1 MARPNPVERL
11 TLATSGLGVNPS
23 EGLFRM
29 LTLLNSRLGL
39 LMARIE
45 CQLTCFNRS
54 LLSAACWSLLAWS
67 SVQAQSPTAPPVAPA
82 NGSAPVAGAATAA
95 SPVAAPAAP
104 GALRPMKDILKDAKS
119 TPGFFTLHQ
128 RDEKVWLEILPSQLG
143 KPFFFSYNVPRS
155 IGERGLYGS
164 QMGGSK
170 LVAFQK
176 VGNQVQLIA
185 KNTQFF
191 AKEGTPQAQFVS
203 ESFSD
208 SLMSSAAVVSAPH
221 PETKSILIE
230 ANALLFTDIPGY
242 QTRIEAA
249 FRMPFGLD
257 VRNTSFSSLKNTSTL
272 TGLEVRAHFAVPK
285 LPAPPMMPSP
295 VPTPPPPSATPDPRS
310 MFVSFYYS
318 FMPLPEPMATR
329 VADER
334 VGFFTVP
341 RTDYTTDLNVKS
353 KTHLL
358 KRWRLEKKDASAAV
372 SEPKEPI
379 VYWLDK
385 NIPEKY
391 RESVMLGILEWNKAF
406 ERAGFKNAI
415 VAKQQQASDDFN
427 NMDARH
433 ASVRWFTGAD
443 VGFAIGPSQA
453 DPRTGE
459 ILDADI
465 GMADVFTR
473 GARRLV
479 IEDLARVR
487 GADGELCEHAADAA
501 QELHYALDLLE
512 ARGVELDSPQAEAL
526 AKAYLKDVIMHEVGH
541 TLGLRHNFRASTV
554 YDLKQIQ
561 DPNFTKVNG
570 VTASVMDYTPYNIA
584 VKGEKQ
590 GEYVMSTLGPYDYW
604 AIEFGYKQF
613 DAGQEAQGLAQILAK
628 AGQRELQF
636 DTDEDAGYGS
646 TSGIDPLVNRF
657 DLGAD
662 PLAYYKQR
670 MKLSRELWDRL
681 QNMNLA
687 TGESYERL
695 TRSFRSGF
703 SQLARVAPLAAKY
716 IGGVHTRRERAGS
729 NKPLFE
735 PVSAA
740 QQREAL
746 SLVTKDFFGTDS
758 FKFKPELIAR
768 LATDRLDRGA
778 TDSGLQTSV
787 ASLVAGVQRGIL
799 DHIYAPSVAARLA
812 EVSMKVNDPK
822 DSLGL
827 ADVYD
832 AVQDAIWSEAK
843 SGQETNLMRRNLQ
856 REQLRRMTDVLVK
869 PAGPWP
875 ADARSILRENA
886 RQLANALE
894 KALAKPGLSK
904 TTRAH
909 YADALDALNATL
921 KASVQRAAP

>member
-1 MARPNPVERL
+1 MAVHALKSP
-11 TLATSGLGVNPS
+11 
-23 EGLFRM
+23 
-29 LTLLNSRLGL
+29 
-39 LMARIE
+39 
-45 CQLTCFNRS
+45 CFK
-54 LLSAACWSLLAWS
+54 LSIMSVACISLLAWS
-67 SVQAQSPTAPPVAPA
+67 PSQAQTAPPAPA
-82 NGSAPVAGAATAA
+82 APASAPASATPPAA
-95 SPVAAPAAP
+95 SATPPAAP

-128 RDEKVWLEILPSQLG
+128 KDEKVWLEILPSQLN
-143 KPFFFSYNVPRS
+143 KPFFFSYNIPRS

-170 LVAFQK
+170 LVEFTK
-176 VGNQVQLIA
+176 IGNQIQLIA

-230 ANALLFTDIPGY
+230 ANALLFSDIPGY
-242 QTRIEAA
+242 QTRIEAS
-249 FRMPFGLD
+249 FRMPFSLD
-257 VRNTSFSSLKNTSTL
+257 TRNTSFSATKNTSTL
-272 TGLEVRAHFAVPK
+272 TGLEVKAHFAVPK
-285 LPAPPMMPSP
+285 LSAPPMTPSP

-318 FMPLPEPMATR
+318 FMPLPEPMQAR
-329 VADER
+329 MADER
-334 VGFFTVP
+334 VGFFTVA

-353 KTHLL
+353 KEHLL
-358 KRWRLEKKDASAAV
+358 KRWRLEKKDANAAV

-391 RESVMLGILEWNKAF
+391 RESVSQGVLEWNKAF
-406 ERAGFKNAI
+406 EKAGFKNAL
-415 VAKQQQASDDFN
+415 VVKQQQATDDFN
-427 NMDARH
+427 NMDAKH
-433 ASVRWFTGAD
+433 ASVRWFTGSD

-465 GMADVFTR
+465 GMSDVFTR
-473 GARRLV
+473 GARRAV
-479 IEDLARVR
+479 IEDLGRVR
-487 GADGELCEHAADAA
+487 GADGELCDHAESAA

-512 ARGVELDSPQAEAL
+512 ARGMELDSPQADAL

-561 DPNFTKVNG
+561 DPNFTKING
-570 VTASVMDYTPYNIA
+570 VTSSVMDYTPYNISA
-584 VKGEKQ
+584 KGEKQ
-590 GEYVMSTLGPYDYW
+590 GEYVMSTIGAYDYW

-613 DAGQEAQGLAQILAK
+613 APGQEAQGLAQILAK
-628 AGQRELQF
+628 ASQPELQF
-636 DTDEDAGYGS
+636 DSDEDAGYGS
-646 TSGIDPLVNRF
+646 MGGVDPMVNRF

-662 PLAYYKQR
+662 PLAYYKLR

-703 SQLARVAPLAAKY
+703 NQLNRVAPLAAKY
-716 IGGVHTRRERAGS
+716 IGGVHIRRERAGS
-729 NKPLFE
+729 KNAVFE

-740 QQREAL
+740 KQKEAL
-746 SLVTKDFFGTDS
+746 SLITKDFFGTDS
-758 FKFKPELIAR
+758 FKFKPEFIAR
-768 LATDRLDRGA
+768 LATDRFERTMSDG
-778 TDSGLQTSV
+778 SMQTSV
-787 ASLVAGVQRGIL
+787 ARLVAGVQKEIL
-799 DHIYAPSVAARLA
+799 DHVYSPPVATRLA
-812 EVSMKVNDPK
+812 EVGMKVNDPK
-822 DSLGL
+822 ETLGL
-827 ADVYD
+827 SDVYD
-832 AVQDAIWSEAK
+832 SLQDAIWSEAK
-843 SGQETNLMRRNLQ
+843 TGQETSLIRRNLQ

-875 ADARSILRENA
+875 ADARSIMRENA
-886 RQLANALE
+886 RQLAGMLE

-909 YADALDALNATL
+909 YADALDALNVTL
-921 KASVQRAAP
+921 KASVQRASP

>member
-1 MARPNPVERL
+1 MAVHALKSP
-11 TLATSGLGVNPS
+11 
-23 EGLFRM
+23 
-29 LTLLNSRLGL
+29 
-39 LMARIE
+39 
-45 CQLTCFNRS
+45 CFK
-54 LLSAACWSLLAWS
+54 LSIMSVACISLLAWS
-67 SVQAQSPTAPPVAPA
+67 PSQAQTAPPAPA
-82 NGSAPVAGAATAA
+82 APASAPASATPPAA
-95 SPVAAPAAP
+95 SATPPAAP

-128 RDEKVWLEILPSQLG
+128 KDDKVWLEILPSQLD
-143 KPFFFSYNVPRS
+143 KPFFFSYNIPRS

-170 LVAFQK
+170 LVEFTK
-176 VGNQVQLIA
+176 IGNQIQLIA

-230 ANALLFTDIPGY
+230 ANALLFSDIPGY
-242 QTRIEAA
+242 QTRIEAS
-249 FRMPFGLD
+249 FRMPFSLD
-257 VRNTSFSSLKNTSTL
+257 TRNTSFSATKNTSTL
-272 TGLEVRAHFAVPK
+272 TGLEVKAHFAVPK
-285 LPAPPMMPSP
+285 LSAPPMTPSP

-318 FMPLPEPMATR
+318 FMPLPEPMQAR
-329 VADER
+329 MADER
-334 VGFFTVP
+334 VGFFTVA

-353 KTHLL
+353 KEHLL
-358 KRWRLEKKDASAAV
+358 KRWRLEKKDANAAV

-391 RESVMLGILEWNKAF
+391 RESVSQGVLEWNKAF
-406 ERAGFKNAI
+406 EKAGFKNAL
-415 VAKQQQASDDFN
+415 VVKQQQATDDFN
-427 NMDARH
+427 NMDAKH
-433 ASVRWFTGAD
+433 ASVRWFTGSD

-465 GMADVFTR
+465 GMSDVFTR
-473 GARRLV
+473 GARRAV
-479 IEDLARVR
+479 IEDLGRVR
-487 GADGELCEHAADAA
+487 GADGELCDHAESAA

-512 ARGVELDSPQAEAL
+512 ARGMELDSPQADAL

-561 DPNFTKVNG
+561 DPNFTKING
-570 VTASVMDYTPYNIA
+570 VTSSVMDYTPYNISA
-584 VKGEKQ
+584 KGEKQ
-590 GEYVMSTLGPYDYW
+590 GEYVMSTIGAYDYW

-613 DAGQEAQGLAQILAK
+613 APGQEAQGLAQILAK
-628 AGQRELQF
+628 ASQPELQF
-636 DTDEDAGYGS
+636 DSDEDAGYGS
-646 TSGIDPLVNRF
+646 MGGVDPMVNRF

-662 PLAYYKQR
+662 PLAYYKLR

-703 SQLARVAPLAAKY
+703 SQLNRVAPLAAKY
-716 IGGVHTRRERAGS
+716 IGGVHIRRERAGS
-729 NKPLFE
+729 KNAVYE

-740 QQREAL
+740 KQKEAL
-746 SLVTKDFFGTDS
+746 ALIAKDFFGTDS
-758 FKFKPELIAR
+758 FKFKPEFIAR
-768 LATDRLDRGA
+768 LATDRFERTEADG
-778 TDSGLQTSV
+778 SMQTSV
-787 ASLVAGVQRGIL
+787 ARLVAGVHKEIL
-799 DHIYAPSVAARLA
+799 DHVYSPSVATRLA
-812 EVSMKVNDPK
+812 EVGMKVNDPK
-822 DSLGL
+822 ESLGL

-832 AVQDAIWSEAK
+832 TLQEAIWTEAK
-843 SGQETNLMRRNLQ
+843 TGQETSLIRRNLQ

-875 ADARSILRENA
+875 ADARSIMRENA
-886 RQLANALE
+886 RQLAGILE

-909 YADALDALNATL
+909 YADALDALNVTL
-921 KASVQRAAP
+921 KASVQRASP

>member
-1 MARPNPVERL
+1 MAVHALKSP
-11 TLATSGLGVNPS
+11 
-23 EGLFRM
+23 
-29 LTLLNSRLGL
+29 
-39 LMARIE
+39 
-45 CQLTCFNRS
+45 CFK
-54 LLSAACWSLLAWS
+54 LSIMSVACISLLAWS
-67 SVQAQSPTAPPVAPA
+67 PSQAQTAPPAPA
-82 NGSAPVAGAATAA
+82 APASAPTSATPPAA
-95 SPVAAPAAP
+95 SATPPAAP

-128 RDEKVWLEILPSQLG
+128 KDEKVWLEILPSQLN
-143 KPFFFSYNVPRS
+143 KPFFFSYNIPRS

-170 LVAFQK
+170 LVEFTK
-176 VGNQVQLIA
+176 IGNQIQLIA

-230 ANALLFTDIPGY
+230 ANALLFSDIPGY
-242 QTRIEAA
+242 QTRIEAS
-249 FRMPFGLD
+249 FRMPFSLD
-257 VRNTSFSSLKNTSTL
+257 TRNTSFSATKNTSTL
-272 TGLEVRAHFAVPK
+272 TGLEVKAHFAVPK
-285 LPAPPMMPSP
+285 LSAPPMTPSP

-318 FMPLPEPMATR
+318 FMPLPEPMQAR
-329 VADER
+329 MADER
-334 VGFFTVP
+334 VGFFTVA

-353 KTHLL
+353 KEHLL
-358 KRWRLEKKDASAAV
+358 KRWRLEKKDANAAV

-391 RESVMLGILEWNKAF
+391 RESVSQGVLEWNKAF
-406 ERAGFKNAI
+406 EKAGFKNAL
-415 VAKQQQASDDFN
+415 VVKQQQATDDFN
-427 NMDARH
+427 NMDAKH
-433 ASVRWFTGAD
+433 ASVRWFTGSD

-465 GMADVFTR
+465 GMSDVFTR
-473 GARRLV
+473 GARRAV
-479 IEDLARVR
+479 IEDLGRVR
-487 GADGELCEHAADAA
+487 GADGELCDHAESAA

-512 ARGVELDSPQAEAL
+512 ARGMELDSPQADAL

-561 DPNFTKVNG
+561 DPNFTKING
-570 VTASVMDYTPYNIA
+570 VTSSVMDYTPYNISA
-584 VKGEKQ
+584 KGEKQ
-590 GEYVMSTLGPYDYW
+590 GEYVMSTIGAYDYW

-613 DAGQEAQGLAQILAK
+613 APGQEAQGLAQILAK
-628 AGQRELQF
+628 ASQPELQF
-636 DTDEDAGYGS
+636 DSDEDAGYGS
-646 TSGIDPLVNRF
+646 MGGVDPMVNRF

-662 PLAYYKQR
+662 PLAYYKLR

-703 SQLARVAPLAAKY
+703 NQLNRVAPLAAKY
-716 IGGVHTRRERAGS
+716 IGGVHIRRERAGS
-729 NKPLFE
+729 KNAVFE

-740 QQREAL
+740 KQKEAL
-746 SLVTKDFFGTDS
+746 SLITKDFFGTDS
-758 FKFKPELIAR
+758 FKFKPEFIAR
-768 LATDRLDRGA
+768 LATDRFERTMSDG
-778 TDSGLQTSV
+778 SMQTSV
-787 ASLVAGVQRGIL
+787 ARLVAGVQKEIL
-799 DHIYAPSVAARLA
+799 DHVYSPPVATRLA
-812 EVSMKVNDPK
+812 EVGMKVNDPK
-822 DSLGL
+822 ETLGL
-827 ADVYD
+827 SDVYD
-832 AVQDAIWSEAK
+832 SLQDAIWSEAK
-843 SGQETNLMRRNLQ
+843 TGQETSLIRRNLQ

-875 ADARSILRENA
+875 ADARSIMRENA
-886 RQLANALE
+886 RQLAGMLE

-909 YADALDALNATL
+909 YADALDALNVTL
-921 KASVQRAAP
+921 KASVQRASP

>member
-1 MARPNPVERL
+1 MAVHALKSP
-11 TLATSGLGVNPS
+11 
-23 EGLFRM
+23 
-29 LTLLNSRLGL
+29 
-39 LMARIE
+39 
-45 CQLTCFNRS
+45 CFK
-54 LLSAACWSLLAWS
+54 LSIMSVACISLLAWS
-67 SVQAQSPTAPPVAPA
+67 PSQAQTAPPAPA
-82 NGSAPVAGAATAA
+82 APASAPASATPPAA
-95 SPVAAPAAP
+95 SATPPAAP

-119 TPGFFTLHQ
+119 MPGFFTLHQ
-128 RDEKVWLEILPSQLG
+128 KDEKVWLEILPSQLN
-143 KPFFFSYNVPRS
+143 KPFFFSYNIPRS

-170 LVAFQK
+170 LVEFTK
-176 VGNQVQLIA
+176 IGNQIQLIA

-230 ANALLFTDIPGY
+230 ANALLFSDIPGY
-242 QTRIEAA
+242 QTRIEAS
-249 FRMPFGLD
+249 FRMPFSLD
-257 VRNTSFSSLKNTSTL
+257 TRNTSFSATKNTSTL
-272 TGLEVRAHFAVPK
+272 TGLEVKAHFAVPK
-285 LPAPPMMPSP
+285 LSAPPMTPSP
-295 VPTPPPPSATPDPRS
+295 VPTPPPPPPSATPDPRS

-318 FMPLPEPMATR
+318 FMPLPEPMQAR
-329 VADER
+329 MADER
-334 VGFFTVP
+334 VGFFTVA

-353 KTHLL
+353 KEHLL
-358 KRWRLEKKDASAAV
+358 KRWRLEKKDANAAV

-391 RESVMLGILEWNKAF
+391 RESVSQGVLEWNKAF
-406 ERAGFKNAI
+406 EKAGFKNAL
-415 VAKQQQASDDFN
+415 VVKQQQAADDFN
-427 NMDARH
+427 NMDAKH
-433 ASVRWFTGAD
+433 ASVRWFTGSD

-465 GMADVFTR
+465 GMSDVFTR
-473 GARRLV
+473 GARRAV
-479 IEDLARVR
+479 IEDLGRVR
-487 GADGELCEHAADAA
+487 GADGELCDHAESAA

-512 ARGVELDSPQAEAL
+512 ARGMELDSPQADAL

-561 DPNFTKVNG
+561 DPNFTKING
-570 VTASVMDYTPYNIA
+570 VTSSVMDYTPYNISA
-584 VKGEKQ
+584 KGEKQ
-590 GEYVMSTLGPYDYW
+590 GEYVMSTIGAYDYW

-613 DAGQEAQGLAQILAK
+613 APGQEAQGLAQILAK
-628 AGQRELQF
+628 ASQPELQF
-636 DTDEDAGYGS
+636 DSDEDAGYGS
-646 TSGIDPLVNRF
+646 MGGVDPMVNRF

-662 PLAYYKQR
+662 PLAYYKLR

-703 SQLARVAPLAAKY
+703 NQLNRVAPLAAKY
-716 IGGVHTRRERAGS
+716 IGGVHIRRERAGS
-729 NKPLFE
+729 KNAVFE

-740 QQREAL
+740 KQKEAL
-746 SLVTKDFFGTDS
+746 SLITKDFFGTDS
-758 FKFKPELIAR
+758 FKFKPEFIAR
-768 LATDRLDRGA
+768 LATDRFERTMSDG
-778 TDSGLQTSV
+778 SMQTSV
-787 ASLVAGVQRGIL
+787 ARLVAGVQKEIL
-799 DHIYAPSVAARLA
+799 DHVYSPPVATRLA
-812 EVSMKVNDPK
+812 EVGMKVNDPK
-822 DSLGL
+822 ETLGL
-827 ADVYD
+827 SDVYD
-832 AVQDAIWSEAK
+832 SLQDAIWSEAK
-843 SGQETNLMRRNLQ
+843 TGQETSLIRRNLQ

-875 ADARSILRENA
+875 ADARSIMRENA
-886 RQLANALE
+886 RQLAGMLE

-909 YADALDALNATL
+909 YADALDALNVTL
-921 KASVQRAAP
+921 KASVQRASP

>member
-1 MARPNPVERL
+1 MAVHALKSP
-11 TLATSGLGVNPS
+11 
-23 EGLFRM
+23 
-29 LTLLNSRLGL
+29 
-39 LMARIE
+39 
-45 CQLTCFNRS
+45 CFK
-54 LLSAACWSLLAWS
+54 LSIMSVACISLLAWS
-67 SVQAQSPTAPPVAPA
+67 PSQAQTAPPAPA
-82 NGSAPVAGAATAA
+82 APASAPASATPPAA
-95 SPVAAPAAP
+95 SATPPAAP

-128 RDEKVWLEILPSQLG
+128 KDEKVWLEILPSQLD
-143 KPFFFSYNVPRS
+143 KPFFFSYNIPRS

-170 LVAFQK
+170 LVEFTK
-176 VGNQVQLIA
+176 IGNQIQLIA

-230 ANALLFTDIPGY
+230 ANALLFSDIPGY
-242 QTRIEAA
+242 QTRLEGS
-249 FRMPFGLD
+249 FRMPFSLD
-257 VRNTSFSSLKNTSTL
+257 TRNTSFSATKNTSTL
-272 TGLEVRAHFAVPK
+272 TGLEVKAHFAVPK
-285 LPAPPMMPSP
+285 LSAPSMMPSP
-295 VPTPPPPSATPDPRS
+295 VPTPPPPSTTPDPRS

-318 FMPLPEPMATR
+318 FMPLPEPMQTR
-329 VADER
+329 MADER
-334 VGFFTVP
+334 VGFFTVA
-341 RTDYTTDLNVKS
+341 RTDYTTDLNIKS

-358 KRWRLEKKDASAAV
+358 KRWRLEKKDAAAAV

-391 RESVMLGILEWNKAF
+391 RESVSQGVLEWNKAF
-406 ERAGFKNAI
+406 EKAGFKNAL
-415 VAKQQQASDDFN
+415 VVKQQQASDDFN
-427 NMDARH
+427 NMDAKH
-433 ASVRWFTGAD
+433 ASIRWFTGAD

-465 GMADVFTR
+465 GMSDVFAR

-479 IEDLARVR
+479 VEDLGRVR
-487 GADGELCEHAADAA
+487 GADGELCDHAESAA

-512 ARGVELDSPQAEAL
+512 ARGMELDSPQADAL

-561 DPNFTKVNG
+561 DPNFTKING
-570 VTASVMDYTPYNIA
+570 VTSSVMDYTPYNISP
-584 VKGEKQ
+584 KGEKQ
-590 GEYVMSTLGPYDYW
+590 GEYVMSTLGAYDYW

-613 DAGQEAQGLAQILAK
+613 ASGQGGQGLAQILAK
-628 AGQRELQF
+628 ASQPELQY
-636 DTDEDAGYGS
+636 DSDEDAGYGS
-646 TSGIDPLVNRF
+646 MGGVDPMVNRF

-662 PLAYYKQR
+662 PLAYYKLR

-703 SQLARVAPLAAKY
+703 SQLNRVAPLAAKY
-716 IGGVHTRRERAGS
+716 IGGVHIRRERAGS
-729 NKPLFE
+729 KNAVYE

-740 QQREAL
+740 KQKEAL
-746 SLVTKDFFGTDS
+746 ALIAKDFFGTDS
-758 FKFKPELIAR
+758 FKFKPEFIAR
-768 LATDRLDRGA
+768 LATDRFERTEADG
-778 TDSGLQTSV
+778 SMQTSV
-787 ASLVAGVQRGIL
+787 ARLVAGVHKEIL
-799 DHIYAPSVAARLA
+799 DHVYSPSVATRLA
-812 EVSMKVNDPK
+812 EVGMKVNDPK
-822 DSLGL
+822 ESLGL

-832 AVQDAIWSEAK
+832 TLQEAIWTEAK
-843 SGQETNLMRRNLQ
+843 TGQETSLIRRNLQ

-869 PAGPWP
+869 AAGPWP
-875 ADARSILRENA
+875 ADARSIMRENA
-886 RQLANALE
+886 RQLAGILE

-909 YADALDALNATL
+909 YADALDALNVTL
-921 KASVQRAAP
+921 KASVQRASP